1 MRNGAISFLELPFDS
16 DDTVLLLPLLLESE
30 RVDRL
35 DLTDRADSDPD
46 ADLDPDLDPADRADR
61 PLFED
66 RSDFAVCLELDVL
79 SDLEDVSERSD
90 RDDSSEMEDTLV
102 LEVMSDTVDRAVVD
116 LFCSG
121 SCSGW
126 MLITLER
133 KRHNEH
139 MLRTIFSTIVI
150 LNLFFHTVL
159 RVSCTH
165 LSKKSHHHFGQIGV
179 TADIVVEDVVIGY
192 IN

>member
-1 MRNGAISFLELPFDS
+1 MRNGAVSLLELPDS
-16 DDTVLLLPLLLESE
+16 DDTVLLLPLLLDSE

-35 DLTDRADSDPD
+35 DLEDRPDSDPN
-46 ADLDPDLDPADRADR
+46 ADLDPDLDPDSTDRAGR

-66 RSDFAVCLELDVL
+66 RSDFAARLELDVL
-79 SDLEDVSERSD
+79 SDLEDASERSD

-121 SCSGW
+121 SGSGW

-133 KRHNEH
+133 EKHNEH
-139 MLRTIFSTIVI
+139 MLRTIFSTIEI
-150 LNLFFHTVL
+150 FHLFFHSFKGLMHTF
-159 RVSCTH
+159 SQKI
-165 LSKKSHHHFGQIGV
+165 SP
-179 TADIVVEDVVIGY
+179 
-192 IN
+192 